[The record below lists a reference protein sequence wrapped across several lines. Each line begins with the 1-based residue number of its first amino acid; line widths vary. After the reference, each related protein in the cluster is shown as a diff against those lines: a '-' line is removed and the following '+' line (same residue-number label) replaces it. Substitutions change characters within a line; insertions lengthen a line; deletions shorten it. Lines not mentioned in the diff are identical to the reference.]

1 MTVNQL
7 DANSQKLHG
16 VLESLGPC
24 SSVSAALG
32 QGLGFLYPRVH
43 VVSLNHRLTYWR
55 AGASQPSR
63 STGTIFHYIYI
74 FLVCRVVFHAF
85 TILRTTRCTVNRSN
99 FTYSVSRAC
108 ANIYTI
114 FYAFVCSRVICT
126 TAGRFACR
134 LVVGLRFTAVLCA
147 ICFQCR
153 CCTLVGSLPLTNN
166 GHHSA
171 SIYASPIF
179 LVPQFQYTSLL
190 SFFMQFIC
198 AFN

>member
-1 MTVNQL
+1 MSLLPFGWWVSHSIVTSEQLIHPLLAELCSFETAVGMTVNQL

-55 AGASQPSR
+55 AGASKPSR

-108 ANIYTI
+108 ANIYTYRFDLLRI
-114 FYAFVCSRVICT
+114 RALTGHLYYSWQVCV
-126 TAGRFACR
+126 
-134 LVVGLRFTAVLCA
+134 
-147 ICFQCR
+147 
-153 CCTLVGSLPLTNN
+153 
-166 GHHSA
+166 
-171 SIYASPIF
+171 
-179 LVPQFQYTSLL
+179 
-190 SFFMQFIC
+190 
-198 AFN
+198 